1 MSPHRR
7 PPILGVHAWYP
18 VSVPN
23 TNTLPQLL
31 PQPHHRPCA
40 RCRRSTRHRSIL
52 ATAAFTDSCKLQYLK
67 SLAQSSPQLTSQKS
81 TQPSLCSST
90 CNIYT
95 CCFSALLHPFH
106 ELGRVMCTFPS
117 LLYAY
122 DSLCPYRLSFYNITR
137 SILHI
142 PYIRVRACTFT
153 QHPRSMNSLSSY
165 LSSFTI
171 LLYVTPHS
179 FMTDLAAPL
188 RNLPIVQ
195 CACAYNSYNRC
206 RSYDAAFTGHEPPQA
221 TAPPA
226 GHVPPT
232 AIAPPDGHSA
242 TCRLKSQ

>member
-1 MSPHRR
+1 M
-7 PPILGVHAWYP
+7 GVHAWYP

-67 SLAQSSPQLTSQKS
+67 SLAQSSPQLTPQKS

-188 RNLPIVQ
+188 RNF
-195 CACAYNSYNRC
+195 CAMCMCIQFLQSMPQLRC
-206 RSYDAAFTGHEPPQA
+206 CLYRPRA
-221 TAPPA
+221 TP
-226 GHVPPT
+226 
-232 AIAPPDGHSA
+232 GHSA
-242 TCRLKSQ
+242 TCRPRATDGHSATRRP